1 MALVAPAHTRPTL
14 PHTHTSH
21 TCVDLLRVQG
31 GGLHTCF
38 QLISAWHGS
47 VTLSML
53 RLMATLAHGNT
64 YVRNMSRQAGFLPL
78 LLSVVRGCASSHP
91 ETAVSVTMDG
101 LGGV

>member
-1 MALVAPAHTRPTL
+1 MPTL
-14 PHTHTSH
+14 VWTL
-21 TCVDLLRVQG
+21 CAQG

-78 LLSVVRGCASSHP
+78 LLLVVRGCATTHP
-91 ETAVSVTMDG
+91 ETAVSVAMDG
-101 LGGV
+101 FPAAAAVGGQGVRQLSP